1 MTTIAKKLIE
11 QLYEDEAYNRMTE
24 ATLVKVTLQ
33 GNVEDIAMMNA
44 IAERFG
50 QTRFA
55 LSREI
60 LNNVIMEMF
69 LTLSPSDQLSL
80 SVKADAEITE
90 HKKKVGFTD
99 FFETNAAG
107 TFEDESGHWRGFA
120 AICEISRKKKA
131 ENAAQEQSE

>member
-1 MTTIAKKLIE
+1 MTTIGKKLIE
-11 QLYEDEAYNRMTE
+11 ELYEDEAHNRMTE

-69 LTLSPSDQLSL
+69 FTLSASDQKALSA
-80 SVKADAEITE
+80 KADAEITE
-90 HKKKVGFTD
+90 HKKKAGFTE

-107 TFEDESGHWRGFA
+107 KFEGESGHWRGWA
-120 AICEISRKKKA
+120 ALCEISSKKQA
-131 ENAAQEQSE
+131 EKAAQEQSE